1 MKITDWQVRAWD
13 VPMRSPYRS
22 AQRLTTTAHNVLL
35 TVTVE
40 GTFTGIGESA
50 PATYVTGETQASVVD
65 TLHRFFANHGPMSSD
80 TVLAR
85 AAIELVDSPGARGAV
100 EIAIQDAV
108 ARAMGIPLYRLL
120 NPAVPRNVSFAR
132 ATDLSLPILSPEE
145 AHRRA
150 TEAYANGFRAIKIK
164 VGGGDDAED
173 IRRVRAVAEAT
184 PNATLRLDGNQG
196 FSADSA
202 LTLLDGLTDL
212 FPRIEIFEQPTP
224 AGDDAAMLEVHR
236 SLPDDIP
243 VFADESCHDADDA
256 RRLIESGICGG
267 VVLKLAKSGLSGAE
281 AIARA
286 AHSAG
291 GICLFGCM
299 METHIGIGAALHLT
313 IALGE
318 KIVPLLDLDG
328 HLLTD
333 DSSLVTGGFIQ
344 EGSMLTVES
353 SKPGLGITVLT
364 DTSSN
369 ALV

>member
-1 MKITDWQVRAWD
+1 MKITDWQVREWD

-40 GTFTGIGESA
+40 GEFTGVGESA
-50 PATYVTGETQASVVD
+50 PATYVTGETQASVAE
-65 TLHRFFANHGPMSSD
+65 TLRRFLSNRGPLSVAA
-80 TVLAR
+80 VLSR
-85 AAIELVDSPGARGAV
+85 AATELADAPGARGAV
-100 EIAIQDAV
+100 EIAVQDAV
-108 ARAMGIPLYRLL
+108 ARAARIPLYRLL
-120 NPAVPRNVSFAR
+120 NPAVSIDAAPAR
-132 ATDLSLPILSPEE
+132 ATDLSLPILAPEE

-150 TEAYANGFRAIKIK
+150 TEAAANGFRAIKIK
-164 VGGGDDAED
+164 VGAGDSTED
-173 IRRVRAVAEAT
+173 VRRVRAVAEAA
-184 PNATLRLDGNQG
+184 PGATLRLDGNQG

-212 FPRIEIFEQPTP
+212 FPRIDLFEQPTP

-236 SLPDDIP
+236 SLPDGIP

-286 AHSAG
+286 AQSAG

-313 IALGE
+313 LALGE
-318 KIVPLLDLDG
+318 KIVPMLDLDG
-328 HLLTD
+328 HLLTN
-333 DSSLVTGGFIQ
+333 DSGLLEGGFTQ
-344 EGSMLTVES
+344 ERDVLKILSNEH
-353 SKPGLGITVLT
+353 GLGTTLF
-364 DTSSN
+364 
-369 ALV
+369 